1 MLRNFD
7 GKIIKKVDIEN
18 LINRKVGKE
27 IQFKPSRVLM
37 QDYTGVPAVA
47 DLAAMRDKVKE
58 KKKDPRIINPSVPV
72 SLVIDHSITVDSYG
86 SKLSMNENVLMN
98 SIEIKKDINYSNGHK
113 HLLKILKYSLLEQVF
128 VIKLT

>member
-58 KKKDPRIINPSVPV
+58 KKKRPKNNKSFC
-72 SLVIDHSITVDSYG
+72 SCFSC
-86 SKLSMNENVLMN
+86 N
-98 SIEIKKDINYSNGHK
+98 
-113 HLLKILKYSLLEQVF
+113 
-128 VIKLT
+128 